1 MRRVCV
7 KCKIHLFTYLI
18 YLMPIGPS
26 SSRGSLSAESID
38 SHTGESRK
46 KSILKKS
53 DSARGAGG
61 GAGGASGGLFDPE
74 CEQLIGSGAAEP
86 LLGDDAND
94 ISTSSPMI
102 LRAKPQHASTIVGL
116 SKFSARRRAPPT
128 DDPPETGV
136 ASCRHHLLGEAGV
149 PTCGCS
155 FDRQAE
161 NASPTEETKLL
172 YHHHQLHHLRRRP
185 GAGGAGDDASDLG
198 AS

>member
-1 MRRVCV
+1 M
-7 KCKIHLFTYLI
+7 FT
-18 YLMPIGPS
+18 GPG

-38 SHTGESRK
+38 SPSGDPRK

-53 DSARGAGG
+53 DSARGSGGG
-61 GAGGASGGLFDPE
+61 GAASGGLFDPE

-86 LLGDDAND
+86 LLGDDVND

-102 LRAKPQHASTIVGL
+102 LRAKPQSASLGGVAGL

-128 DDPPETGV
+128 DDPPEKGV

-172 YHHHQLHHLRRRP
+172 FHHHQLHHLRRRP
-185 GAGGAGDDASDLG
+185 GAGGADAPDPG